1 MTDQTT
7 IAFVLDYPNEAA
19 EELAKLRALK
29 AWLIQTLEPALNQL
43 LMPTP
48 AGLDLLGMAGEYAE
62 RAGYARG
69 AISAALE
76 ELQK

>member
-1 MTDQTT
+1 MSNQE
-7 IAFVLDYPNEAA
+7 IMAFVLDCPNEAA
-19 EELAKLRALK
+19 EELEQLRALK

-43 LMPTP
+43 LMPMP

-69 AISAALE
+69 AISAALD
-76 ELQK
+76 ELKK